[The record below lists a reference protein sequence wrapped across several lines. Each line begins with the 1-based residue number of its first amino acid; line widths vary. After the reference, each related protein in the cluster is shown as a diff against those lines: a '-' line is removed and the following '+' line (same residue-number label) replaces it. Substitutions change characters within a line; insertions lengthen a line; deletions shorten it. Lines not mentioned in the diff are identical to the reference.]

1 MNSILPPPL
10 GDIKEIYMERP
21 SRYAH
26 WALGFWF
33 LEAHGLAHG
42 GIYPAK
48 YTQLALEQNPSEC
61 LRIISA
67 LGIERLPLEN
77 LSAWNKESERDP
89 F

>member
-26 WALGFWF
+26 WSLGRWF
-33 LEAHGLAHG
+33 ADAHGLS
-42 GIYPAK
+42 
-48 YTQLALEQNPSEC
+48 YTLRFYKLRNEQNPESC
-61 LRIISA
+61 LREIKL

-77 LSAWNKESERDP
+77 LSAWNKEGERDP